1 MKELTIALCAILFP
15 VAFSSTTDKPAG
27 GNSPGLAACSVNSL
41 HPPSQFHLRADPRL
55 IADDSLRDQ
64 GLVESYNWSGYAATA
79 DPATADTVK
88 SVSGSWTVTAA
99 TGSSGQYCATWVG
112 IDGFD
117 DGTVEQLGTMQY
129 ITTGGNGRN
138 AKTEAGYYAWV
149 EMYPAGLV
157 ELSTTKYP
165 VAPGDTISATVSCS
179 ADVFTLTMSSSEG
192 WNYSETVTS
201 ATPDR
206 MSAEW
211 VVEAPSS
218 DFGILPLADFGT
230 ITFTDCSATIGNT
243 SGTISALPT
252 YDSMT
257 MVEDDRQ
264 LTPEATPSSLSD
276 SGADFSVTWKAAGR

>member
-1 MKELTIALCAILFP
+1 
-15 VAFSSTTDKPAG
+15 
-27 GNSPGLAACSVNSL
+27 
-41 HPPSQFHLRADPRL
+41 
-55 IADDSLRDQ
+55 
-64 GLVESYNWSGYAATA
+64 
-79 DPATADTVK
+79 
-88 SVSGSWTVTAA
+88 
-99 TGSSGQYCATWVG
+99 
-112 IDGFD
+112 
-117 DGTVEQLGTMQY
+117 
-129 ITTGGNGRN
+129 
-138 AKTEAGYYAWV
+138 
-149 EMYPAGLV
+149 MYPAGLV

-206 MSAEW
+206 MSVEW

-218 DFGILPLADFGT
+218 DSGILPLADFGT
-230 ITFTDCSATIGNT
+230 ITFTDCSATIGKT

-257 MVEDDRQ
+257 MVEEDRK

-276 SGADFSVTWKAAGR
+276 SGADFSVTWKAAGP